1 MHAMTLTLES
11 PTDAAVVLDGVDW
24 ETYVRLSDSDRAGLR
39 ITYDRGRMEI
49 MPPPSMG
56 HGKRTFLLAR
66 LVERY
71 MEAAGVEYVGADVIT
86 LRREELLRGC
96 EGDQMYFVRATPPPP
111 EAEQWDAAIH
121 EAPDLVIEVDMTSRS
136 INKEPIYAALG
147 VAEILRLD
155 GDVLRLRVL
164 DNAGENY
171 DDADE
176 SSLLPGL
183 PVAELAGHVAMAS
196 RVRQPDILRAW
207 RQVLGAGKTHSS

>member
-1 MHAMTLTLES
+1 MTLTLES
-11 PTDAAVVLDGVDW
+11 PTDKQVVLDGIDW

-39 ITYDRGRMEI
+39 ITYDHGRMEI

-71 MEAAGVEYVGADVIT
+71 LEVAGVEYVGADVIT

-111 EAEQWDAAIH
+111 EAEHWDAAIH
-121 EAPDLVIEVDMTSRS
+121 APPDLIIEVDLTNRS

-147 VAEILRLD
+147 VAELLRLD
-155 GDVLRLRVL
+155 GDVLRLRVRR
-164 DNAGENY
+164 NAGDGY
-171 DDADE
+171 DDATR
-176 SSLLPGL
+176 SGLLPGL
-183 PVAELAGHVAMAS
+183 PFAELARHAAMAS
-196 RVRQPDILRAW
+196 SVRQSEILKAW
-207 RQVLGAGKTHSS
+207 RTVLGEA